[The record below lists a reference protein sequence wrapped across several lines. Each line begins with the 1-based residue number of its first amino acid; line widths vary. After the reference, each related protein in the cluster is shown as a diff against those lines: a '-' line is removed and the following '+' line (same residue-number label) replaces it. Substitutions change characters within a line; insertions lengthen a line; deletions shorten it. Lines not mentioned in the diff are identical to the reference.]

1 MEFQYKGLHAK
12 LERVEVTQE
21 ELNRRMEQLRRQTP
35 DITEITDRPSQLGD
49 ELVLDY
55 AGSIDGVAFDGG
67 TAQMQTLTPGSG
79 MFIPGF
85 EEQLLGKH
93 PGEQVT
99 VHVTFPEQ
107 YGHTAL
113 AGKAADFDCHIHAI
127 RIHGEYAMD
136 DRFAREVGHCEN
148 LQAMR
153 DMVAASLR
161 AYYDE
166 KSERELQD
174 NLIRQAAATLD
185 FTPTEEELD
194 TTAEMLMGNLKA
206 QLYQRGLTL
215 EQYCEFDKTTPEAL
229 LEDMRHDAAPMLRVD
244 AAVTRIAALE
254 NIRATA
260 EEIGEAFANVAQS
273 NGLTQEQL
281 LQAYDPEL
289 ASAIEGSVIQ
299 AKVFQF
305 VRDHAIVS

>member
-21 ELNRRMEQLRRQTP
+21 ELNRRMDQLRRQNP

-55 AGSIDGVAFDGG
+55 AGSIDGVSFEGG
-67 TAQMQTLTPGSG
+67 TAQMQTLTLGSG
-79 MFIPGF
+79 TFIPGF
-85 EEQLLGKH
+85 EEQLLGKRT
-93 PGEQVT
+93 GEQVT
-99 VHVTFPEQ
+99 VHVTFPED
-107 YGHTAL
+107 YGHKSV

-127 RIHGEYAMD
+127 RLHGEYAMD

-153 DMVAASLR
+153 EMVAASLR
-161 AYYDE
+161 SYYDE
-166 KSERELQD
+166 KSEQELQD
-174 NLIRQAAATLD
+174 NLIRQAAETLD
-185 FTPTEEELD
+185 FTPTEEALD
-194 TTAEMLMGNLKA
+194 RTAEMLMGNLKA

-244 AAVTRIAALE
+244 AAVDRIAALE

-281 LQAYDPEL
+281 LQAYDPAL
-289 ASAIEGSVIQ
+289 AKAIEGSVIQ
-299 AKVFQF
+299 AKVLQF
-305 VRDHAIVS
+305 VREHAIVS

>member
-35 DITEITDRPSQLGD
+35 DITEITNRPSQLGD

-67 TAQMQTLTPGSG
+67 TAQMQTLTLGSG

-85 EEQLLGKH
+85 EEQLLGKR

-107 YGHTAL
+107 YGHKAL

-194 TTAEMLMGNLKA
+194 ATAEMLMGNLKA
-206 QLYQRGLTL
+206 QLNQRGLTL

-260 EEIGEAFANVAQS
+260 QEIGEAFGHVAQS

-289 ASAIEGSVIQ
+289 ASAIEKSVIQ
-299 AKVFQF
+299 AKVLQF

>member
-35 DITEITDRPSQLGD
+35 DITEITNRPSQLGD

-67 TAQMQTLTPGSG
+67 TAQMQTLTLGSG

-85 EEQLLGKH
+85 EEQLLGKR

-107 YGHTAL
+107 YGHKAL

-194 TTAEMLMGNLKA
+194 ATAEMLMGNLKA
-206 QLYQRGLTL
+206 QLNQRGLTL

-299 AKVFQF
+299 AKVLQF